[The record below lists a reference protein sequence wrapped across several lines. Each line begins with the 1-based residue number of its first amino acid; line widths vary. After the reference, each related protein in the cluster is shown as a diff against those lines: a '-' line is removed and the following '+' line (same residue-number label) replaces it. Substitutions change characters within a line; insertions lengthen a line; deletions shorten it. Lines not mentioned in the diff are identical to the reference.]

1 MSSSHTVFLR
11 KNATGQLVE
20 ATLHERIDGAYARR
34 VDDAWLTFLAAEEA
48 KAKSQGGYF
57 IDLEHSHWAWETKV
71 AESARLLSCP
81 TLAIECDGET
91 QGLMLLKTDGH
102 FAMLPAQVDK
112 PLVYVTY
119 LASAPWNLQGV
130 VEQPRFSGVGT
141 VMMAAA
147 IQMSIEAEFKG
158 RVGLHALPRAES
170 FYECHGLLSLGI
182 DNEKEN
188 LKYYELGVQGAT
200 EFLSRRKP

>member
-1 MSSSHTVFLR
+1 MTTSHAVFLR
-11 KNATGQLVE
+11 RNATGELVE

-48 KAKSQGGYF
+48 KAKSQGQNF
-57 IDLEHSHWAWETKV
+57 IDLEHSHWAWEAKV

-102 FAMLPAQVDK
+102 FAKLQGELNK
-112 PLVYVTY
+112 PLVYMTY
-119 LASAPWNLQGV
+119 LASAPWNLPGV
-130 VEQPRFSGVGT
+130 LEQPRFSGVGT

-158 RVGLHALPRAES
+158 RIGLHALPQAES

-182 DNEKEN
+182 DREKEN
-188 LKYYELGVQGAT
+188 LKYYELSAEEAT
-200 EFLSRRKP
+200 RFLSRKKP